1 MANSAPLV
9 NYLLVAVGGALG
21 AVARYATVIA
31 LQSATRG
38 NFPLGTL
45 TVNTLGCFVAG
56 ILFVVCAERLVDGAT
71 LRAFTMT
78 GFLGAYTTF
87 SAFSVETLVLFAQG
101 AAGAALTSVALNLL
115 LSLAG
120 CAAGI
125 FIARAL

>member
-1 MANSAPLV
+1 M

-21 AVARYATVIA
+21 AIARYATVIA
-31 LQSATRG
+31 LQATTRG
-38 NFPLGTL
+38 NFPIGTL
-45 TVNTLGCFVAG
+45 TVNALGCFVAG
-56 ILFVVCAERLVDGAT
+56 ILFVVCGERLVDGSM
-71 LRAFTMT
+71 LRAFLMM

-87 SAFSVETLVLFAQG
+87 SAFSVETLALLAQG
-101 AAGAALTSVALNLL
+101 AAGAALTNVALNLL